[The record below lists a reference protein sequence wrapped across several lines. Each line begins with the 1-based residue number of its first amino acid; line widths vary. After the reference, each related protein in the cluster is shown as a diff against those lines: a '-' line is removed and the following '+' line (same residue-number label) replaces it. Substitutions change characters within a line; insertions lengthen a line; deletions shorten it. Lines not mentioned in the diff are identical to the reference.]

1 MPDVTLRGVT
11 LAAPCRA
18 GAGRC
23 RVIVPVTAL
32 LPQPAAL
39 QAQAAAAAGDIVE
52 LRLDALADQSHLGL
66 VWAVQ
71 TVRRAAGQT
80 PLLVTLRT
88 AREGGQAALD
98 PEAYAACWKRC
109 APKRPGRSICWMW
122 NFRPGRAPAPA
133 YWPRPTRPG
142 PRPCSANIISTAR
155 PRPRPWPTP

>member
-88 AREGGQAALD
+88 AREGGLQRLDQADGAEEVHPDDELGVDLHAGAQAVALGARAERIVEG
-98 PEAYAACWKRC
+98 EAARLNLLHTDAAV
-109 APKRPGRSICWMW
+109 
-122 NFRPGRAPAPA
+122 RA
-133 YWPRPTRPG
+133 
-142 PRPCSANIISTAR
+142 
-155 PRPRPWPTP
+155 